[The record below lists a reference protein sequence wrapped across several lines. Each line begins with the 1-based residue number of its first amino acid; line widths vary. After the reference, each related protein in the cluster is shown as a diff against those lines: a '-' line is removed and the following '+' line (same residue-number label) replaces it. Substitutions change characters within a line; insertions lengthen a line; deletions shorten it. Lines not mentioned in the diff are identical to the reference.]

1 MVEILNANDNFPIFE
16 DRDDLTVPLS
26 EVRLSHELLFA
37 FSITN
42 LSRSPI
48 VLLKLSSWKREF
60 CLLLLRVWGSGSGFQ
75 VYK

>member
-48 VLLKLSSWKREF
+48 VLIKLSS
-60 CLLLLRVWGSGSGFQ
+60 
-75 VYK
+75 